1 MIIDRLDM
9 QSAVIVVIDE
19 SKRNSRTLGNK

>member
-9 QSAVIVVIDE
+9 QSAVIVVVDE
-19 SKRNSRTLGNK
+19 SKRNSLDE